1 MTSVASYLSLVK
13 FSHSVFALPFAL
25 IALLVATDGRP
36 SPLLLGCVLAAM
48 VCARTAAMAY
58 NRLVDRDVDALNPR
72 TQGRELPRGAV
83 RPAQALALVV
93 VASIG
98 FVASAAALGR
108 VCLLLSLPVLAV
120 LFGYSHAKRFTS
132 LSHGWLGVALGL
144 APPAAWIA
152 ATGHIDAGLIPAGV
166 LGAGVLLWVSGFD
179 MLYACQ
185 DVAFDRAHRLHSLP
199 ARFGV
204 AWTLTA
210 SRGLHAGAVA
220 LFAAFGWQTGL
231 GAAYQLGV
239 GAVALLLVYEHR
251 LLRAEDLS
259 RMNVAFFT
267 MNGLVGLA
275 LLSAT
280 ALAVYV

>member
-1 MTSVASYLSLVK
+1 MARVADYLSLVK
-13 FSHSVFALPFAL
+13 FAHSVFALPFSVMAL
-25 IALLVATDGRP
+25 VVAARGRP
-36 SPLLLGCVLAAM
+36 SPMVVLAVVAAM

-72 TQGRELPRGAV
+72 TRSRELPRGAITP
-83 RPAQALALVV
+83 RQAKVLVV
-93 VASIG
+93 LASAG
-98 FVASAAALGR
+98 FVASAATLGR
-108 VCLLLSLPVLAV
+108 LCLLLSLPVLAV

-152 ATGHIDAGLIPAGV
+152 VTGRIDASLLAPCLLGGGV
-166 LGAGVLLWVSGFD
+166 VLWVAGFD

-185 DVAFDRAHRLHSLP
+185 DVAFDRAHGLHSLP

-204 AWTLTA
+204 AWTLGA
-210 SRGLHAGAVA
+210 SRLLHAAAAV
-220 LFAAFGWQTGL
+220 LFAAFGWQAGL
-231 GAAYQLGV
+231 GTVYQLGV
-239 GAVALLLVYEHR
+239 AAAVAFLVYEHL
-251 LLRAEDLS
+251 LLRPDDLS
-259 RMNVAFFT
+259 RMDAAFFT

-280 ALAVYV
+280 LLAVYG